1 LRVGK
6 CDVYFSQPPKGYA
19 LYESCGGINLVD
31 VPHPNTGMGVCEFT
45 SSLCSAYT
53 YYVGGAALERSKYV
67 VYTYNV
73 SGAALERSKY
83 VVYTYYVGG
92 AALERSKYVV
102 YTYYVCKY
110 VV

>member
-1 LRVGK
+1 MIFRKEFRSLCDPSSSRIIIDYLLRIT
-6 CDVYFSQPPKGYA
+6 GY
-19 LYESCGGINLVD
+19 
-31 VPHPNTGMGVCEFT
+31 T
-45 SSLCSAYT
+45 SRLCSAYT

-67 VYTYNV
+67 VYTYYV
-73 SGAALERSKY
+73 GGAAGKY

-92 AALERSKYVV
+92 AAGKYVV